1 MFARSAVLGLSDI
14 DFDVDAYLRMGGHL
28 ADLSL
33 DIPDEKLRAIE
44 DEAVSG
50 QISDEARDRMARVAR
65 FLMGLS
71 QFGGK
76 DAIPGDRVTEE
87 AVLQGIW
94 LATAQQD
101 Q

>member
-14 DFDVDAYLRMGGHL
+14 DFDVDTYLHVGGHL

-44 DEAVSG
+44 EAAVSG

-65 FLMGLS
+65 FLMALS

-87 AVLQGIW
+87 AVLQGFW
-94 LATAQQD
+94 FATVHPD
-101 Q
+101 